1 METFSTCLVKI
12 PNCGGSAPVDLRAL
26 LCDIERALDAH
37 TYEILCTGNHNIF
50 SIPDTAHG
58 PGFNTFIQFTFP
70 VQLSRLEEIEKEIRS
85 QIEGA
90 CSIDIIASGKGSRLL
105 QIEKCEISFK

>member
-1 METFSTCLVKI
+1 M
-12 PNCGGSAPVDLRAL
+12 
-26 LCDIERALDAH
+26 
-37 TYEILCTGNHNIF
+37 
-50 SIPDTAHG
+50 
-58 PGFNTFIQFTFP
+58 
-70 VQLSRLEEIEKEIRS
+70 EEIEKEIRS

>member
-12 PNCGGSAPVDLRAL
+12 PNCGGSGPADLRAL
-26 LCDIERALDAH
+26 LCEIEDALDAH
-37 TYEILCTGNHNIF
+37 SYEIVCTGNQNIF
-50 SIPDTAHG
+50 SIPDTAYG

-70 VQLSRLEEIEKEIRS
+70 VQLSSMEEIEKEIRS